1 MLAMLFLIGTAQA
14 QNSLLTQAQKD
25 EISRRAIAESENDS
39 IYLASVVKRVL
50 DTYRLGEDYK
60 PEVLLSLTRRVFS
73 SDEAEGK
80 AKSLS
85 KFANK
90 IITKGKPASDKEK
103 ELWKPCY
110 IYYLSLIYIEEAEK
124 LAAEKKKRAE
134 KLAAEKKKRAE
145 KLAAEKKKR
154 EEFLQDS
161 TKRNTWTESHTWNT
175 LVAFC
180 DYDYSI
186 KDSAEII
193 MQFITDNGL
202 EVRNLWNPSIGYSF
216 LVSNT
221 WNRSILPDHEKIL
234 ANYYD
239 TFIDMNHYRNK
250 IIYDIRKKTLYRVYR
265 DILKEINY
273 TYGSPSYYQVTEQQ
287 DSSVYYPLFLQD
299 VGHVNDLRNTINR
312 ALVIDTTYQ
321 WQTWMLCNA
330 YEFRKRVREWQN
342 TSVPSYSQTGVI
354 KDTIRPVWNSENM
367 YIINIPYHIE
377 NGILVPNG
385 TCSVRQT
392 KPQRKNATG
401 EQFEIYT
408 YDVTMTVN
416 VENGKATSRS
426 IKGYVCQWD
435 ENTAAGQGKKS
446 LFERQKAIRAA
457 KPVEKKKISVTKIEE
472 IKNFP
477 MLGGISVDLDNME
490 IILRYACSNEMWQ
503 LLRMNKYDE
512 AWDYLNNPKDQKS
525 LLSQYLLSG
534 RRIFIEMAKRPFMP
548 IDLSE

>member
-1 MLAMLFLIGTAQA
+1 MLAMLFLIGTSQA

-60 PEVLLSLTRRVFS
+60 PEVLLSLTKRVFS

-110 IYYLSLIYIEEAEK
+110 IYYLSSIYIEE
-124 LAAEKKKRAE
+124 
-134 KLAAEKKKRAE
+134 AE

-161 TKRNTWTESHTWNT
+161 TKRNTWTESYTWNT

-221 WNRSILPDHEKIL
+221 WNHSILPEHEKRL

-239 TFIDMNHYRNK
+239 TFIDNSHHRNK
-250 IIYDIRKKTLYRVYR
+250 IIYNIRRKTLYRVYR

-273 TYGSPSYYQVTEQQ
+273 TYGAPSYYQVTEQQ

-299 VGHVNDLRNTINR
+299 VGHVNDLQNTINR
-312 ALVIDTTYQ
+312 ALTIDTNYQ

-342 TSVPSYSQTGVI
+342 IFIPSYSQTGVI
-354 KDTIRPVWNSENM
+354 KDTVRPVWNSEDM

-377 NGILVPNG
+377 NGILVPSG

-408 YDVTMTVN
+408 YDVTMTVI

-426 IKGYVCQWD
+426 IKGHVCQWD
-435 ENTAAGQGKKS
+435 ENIAAGQGKKNH
-446 LFERQKAIRAA
+446 FERQKAIRAA
-457 KPVEKKKISVTKIEE
+457 KPVEKKRINVTKIED
-472 IKNFP
+472 IKNTP
-477 MLGGISVDLDNME
+477 MLVGISVDLDNME
-490 IILRYACSNEMWQ
+490 TILRYACSNEMWP

-512 AWDYLNNPKDQKS
+512 TWDYLNNPKDQKKI
-525 LLSQYLLSG
+525 LSQFLLSG
-534 RRIFIEMAKRPFMP
+534 RIIFLEMTKRPFRP
-548 IDLSE
+548 IDFSDL

>member
-1 MLAMLFLIGTAQA
+1 MKKILLPMLAMLFFIGTAQA
-14 QNSLLTQAQKD
+14 QKSLLTQEQKD
-25 EISRRAIAESENDS
+25 EIRRRAIAESENDS

-50 DTYRLGEDYK
+50 DSYYIGAEYK
-60 PEVLLSLTRRVFS
+60 PEAFMSLAKRVFS
-73 SDEAEGK
+73 SDEAESN

-85 KFANK
+85 KLANK
-90 IITKGKPASDKEK
+90 VITKGKPASDKDK
-103 ELWKPCY
+103 DLWKPCY
-110 IYYLSLIYIEEAEK
+110 IYYLSSIYIENAEK
-124 LAAEKKKRAE
+124 LAAEKR
-134 KLAAEKKKRAE
+134 
-145 KLAAEKKKR
+145 KR

-161 TKRNTWTESHTWNT
+161 IKRNTWTESRTWNT
-175 LVAFC
+175 LVSFC
-180 DYDYSI
+180 NYDYSI
-186 KDSAEII
+186 KDSAELI
-193 MQFITDNGL
+193 MRFIANNGL

-250 IIYDIRKKTLYRVYR
+250 TIYDIRKKTLYRVYR

-330 YEFRKRVREWQN
+330 YEFRKRVLEWQN

-354 KDTIRPVWNSENM
+354 KDTIRPVWNSEDM

-503 LLRMNKYDE
+503 LLRMSKYDE

>member
-1 MLAMLFLIGTAQA
+1 MKRILLPMLAMLFLIGTAQA

-110 IYYLSLIYIEEAEK
+110 IYYLSSIYIEE
-124 LAAEKKKRAE
+124 
-134 KLAAEKKKRAE
+134 AE

-221 WNRSILPDHEKIL
+221 WNHSILPEHEKRL

-239 TFIDMNHYRNK
+239 TFIDNSHHRNK
-250 IIYDIRKKTLYRVYR
+250 IIYSIRKKTLYRVYR

-273 TYGSPSYYQVTEQQ
+273 TYGTPSYYQVTEQQ

-299 VGHVNDLRNTINR
+299 VGHVNDLQNTINR
-312 ALVIDTTYQ
+312 ALTIDTNYQ

-342 TSVPSYSQTGVI
+342 IFIPSYSQTGVI
-354 KDTIRPVWNSENM
+354 KDTVRPVWNSEDM

-377 NGILVPNG
+377 NGILVPSG

-408 YDVTMTVN
+408 YDVTMTVI

-426 IKGYVCQWD
+426 IKGHVCQWD
-435 ENTAAGQGKKS
+435 ENTAAGQGKKNH
-446 LFERQKAIRAA
+446 FERQKAIRAA
-457 KPVEKKKISVTKIEE
+457 KPVEKKRINVTKIED
-472 IKNFP
+472 IKNTP
-477 MLGGISVDLDNME
+477 MLVGISVDLDNME
-490 IILRYACSNEMWQ
+490 TILRYACSNEMWP

-512 AWDYLNNPKDQKS
+512 TWDYLNNPKDQKKI
-525 LLSQYLLSG
+525 LSQFLLSG
-534 RRIFIEMAKRPFMP
+534 RIIFLEMAKRPFRP
-548 IDLSE
+548 IDFSDL

>member
-110 IYYLSLIYIEEAEK
+110 IYYLSSIYIEE
-124 LAAEKKKRAE
+124 
-134 KLAAEKKKRAE
+134 AE

-202 EVRNLWNPSIGYSF
+202 EVRNLWNPSIEYSF

-221 WNRSILPDHEKIL
+221 WNRSILPEHEKRL

-239 TFIDMNHYRNK
+239 TFIDNSHHRNK
-250 IIYDIRKKTLYRVYR
+250 IIYNIRRKTLYRVYR
-265 DILKEINY
+265 DVLKEINY
-273 TYGSPSYYQVTEQQ
+273 TYGTSSYYHVTEQQ

-299 VGHVNDLRNTINR
+299 VGHVNDLQNTINR
-312 ALVIDTTYQ
+312 ALTIDTNYQ

-342 TSVPSYSQTGVI
+342 TFVPSYSQTGVI
-354 KDTIRPVWNSENM
+354 KDTVRPVWNSEDI

-377 NGILVPNG
+377 NGILVPSG

-426 IKGYVCQWD
+426 IKGHVCQWD
-435 ENTAAGQGKKS
+435 ENTAAGQGKKNH
-446 LFERQKAIRAA
+446 FERQKAIRAA
-457 KPVEKKKISVTKIEE
+457 KPVEKKRINVTKIED
-472 IKNFP
+472 IKNTP
-477 MLGGISVDLDNME
+477 MLVGISVDLDNME
-490 IILRYACSNEMWQ
+490 TILRYACSNEMWP

-512 AWDYLNNPKDQKS
+512 TWDYLNNPKDQKKI
-525 LLSQYLLSG
+525 LSQFLLSG
-534 RRIFIEMAKRPFMP
+534 RIIFLEMAKRPFRP
-548 IDLSE
+548 IDFSDL

>member
-1 MLAMLFLIGTAQA
+1 MLAMLVLIGTAQA
-14 QNSLLTQAQKD
+14 QNSLLTQAQMD

-124 LAAEKKKRAE
+124 LAAEKKKR
-134 KLAAEKKKRAE
+134 
-145 KLAAEKKKR
+145 

-221 WNRSILPDHEKIL
+221 WNSSILPEHEKRL

-239 TFIDMNHYRNK
+239 TFIDNSHHRNK
-250 IIYDIRKKTLYRVYR
+250 IIYNIRRKTLYRVYR

-273 TYGSPSYYQVTEQQ
+273 TYGNPSYYQVTEQQ

-299 VGHVNDLRNTINR
+299 VGHVNDLQNTINR
-312 ALVIDTTYQ
+312 ALTIDTNYQ

-342 TSVPSYSQTGVI
+342 IFVPSYSQTGVI
-354 KDTIRPVWNSENM
+354 KDTVRPVWNSEDM

-377 NGILVPNG
+377 NGILVPSG

-426 IKGYVCQWD
+426 IKGHVYQWD
-435 ENTAAGQGKKS
+435 ENTAAGQGKKNH
-446 LFERQKAIRAA
+446 FERQKAIRAA
-457 KPVEKKKISVTKIEE
+457 KPVEKKRINVTKIED
-472 IKNFP
+472 IKNTP
-477 MLGGISVDLDNME
+477 MLVGISVDLDNME
-490 IILRYACSNEMWQ
+490 TILRYACSNEMWP

-512 AWDYLNNPKDQKS
+512 TWDYLNNPKDQKKI
-525 LLSQYLLSG
+525 LSQFLLSG
-534 RRIFIEMAKRPFMP
+534 RIIFLEMAKRPFRP
-548 IDLSE
+548 IDFSDL